1 MSNGQASTGRRRP
14 WRTMTPETSPFRPR
28 LPLPDSLRN
37 EPRFGAGSALEIRLT
52 KSPPRAL
59 EARLEHALEA
69 LDARCVP
76 PVSVL
81 RFGARRRPA
90 HRRQAGSHRQEGRL

>member
-1 MSNGQASTGRRRP
+1 
-14 WRTMTPETSPFRPR
+14 MTPETSPFRPR

-37 EPRFGAGSALEIRLT
+37 EPRSRTRSALEIRLA

-59 EARLEHALEA
+59 EARLEHALGM

-81 RFGARRRPA
+81 RFGARRRHA
-90 HRRQAGSHRQEGRL
+90 HHRRTGSGHQESRL